1 MVGSIILT
9 SRQDSISLIKEL
21 IADDD
26 QYVKFINQISSGGRV
41 KISGASG
48 SLSSF
53 LAGAVFDSSPKD
65 LLVVA
70 ESLVRAEEIRDDLE
84 TIIGDRDIFFYPES
98 GRVTGGEAVTMLSF
112 QSHALQAMISK
123 KRSLI
128 VTTFRGLLEYGAPPQ
143 KIFNKSIRLKLSEE
157 INLQN
162 LILRLIEIGYEQE
175 KMVSHPFEFSVRG
188 GIVDIFPVSFE
199 HPIRMELF
207 GDTIDSI
214 REFNVIT
221 QRSHKNIKNIN
232 IAPDIQLEI
241 FTNGPKSNLLS
252 YLREKSFIWVE
263 QKDLI
268 KKIEDDIPEL
278 TLEDELQRLDSFGGV
293 DVVSF
298 YSKDTIKFET
308 IPPTKYR
315 SSINGLLKDL
325 HNWVSNNENCFIA
338 CENEFHRE
346 RINNI
351 IEIGGVEIQANPL
364 SSGFHLPSVN
374 LHVLTDH
381 EIFERRRKKRTFK
394 KFSSVGTPIKNLAG
408 LEIGNYLVHM
418 DYGIGEYRGMKK
430 IRISGAM
437 RECLKIVYAAGDK
450 IFLPVENFKRVQ
462 KYKAAEGIKPKLNR
476 LGTGEWDR
484 IKQKTKNAASKIARD
499 LVELYAKRLSTVGF
513 KFQKDDDMHWAL
525 ESSFQFEETADQLAS
540 MEEIKSDMEKPFPMD
555 RLLCGDVG
563 FGKTEVALR
572 AAFKAAVSGKQTA
585 ILVPTTILAD
595 QHYKTFSQRLKP
607 FPVTVEALSRFQTKK
622 RQVEILQGVKSG
634 TVDILI
640 GTHRLL
646 SNDVEFKDMGLLI
659 IDEEHRFGVRQKE
672 LFKSLRLSVDI
683 LSMTATPIPR
693 TLNFSL
699 LGARDISFINTPP
712 ENRLPIYT
720 EITSLEEGVVRDAIL
735 REVERKGQVFFV
747 HNKVQSIE
755 RMHERLKAWVPQVRI
770 CVAHGQMKPRELER
784 VMSDFMDGEYE
795 VLLSTMIIES
805 GLDIPNVN
813 TILINRADRFGLS
826 QIYQLRGRVG
836 RSESRAFAYLLIP
849 PTHKLT
855 PTALSRLKALEAF
868 SNLGSGFS
876 IAMRDLEIRGAGNLL
891 GTKQSGFIES
901 VGFEMY
907 NRLVG
912 EEVEA
917 LKSGLNM
924 QHATT
929 HKTDPEVR
937 CDIDAYLPDTFIDDG
952 EARIEFYQR
961 MASLTDISEVQS
973 LSEEIVD
980 RYGTIPMEANNLL
993 MMTTIKILASYMN
1006 LVSIDIKE
1014 ELLIG
1019 IIGSSDDVKPEHSFF
1034 RSLSTAAGIEEY
1046 NISINTGNNVSFKA
1060 TLGKKSKLESAI
1072 SLLETFSE

>member
-1 MVGSIILT
+1 MTVP
-9 SRQDSISLIKEL
+9 QDSISIIKEL
-21 IADDD
+21 ITGDG
-26 QYVKFINQISSGGRV
+26 QYNKFINKVTSGGRV

-53 LAGAVFDSSPKD
+53 LASAVFNSSSKD
-65 LLVVA
+65 LLIVA
-70 ESLVRAEEIRDDLE
+70 DSLLRAEEIRDDLE
-84 TIIGDRDIFFYPES
+84 TIIGDKKVFFYPEP
-98 GRVTGGEAVTMLSF
+98 GRVTGSEAITMLSF

-128 VTTFRGLLEYGAPPQ
+128 VTTFKGLLEHGAPPQ
-143 KIFNKSIRLKLSEE
+143 KIFDKSIHLKLSGE

-162 LILRLIEIGYEQE
+162 LTSKLIEIGYEQE

-199 HPIRMELF
+199 HPVRMELF

-221 QRSHKNIKNIN
+221 QRSRKNINNIN
-232 IAPDIQLEI
+232 IAPDIRLDI

-252 YLREKSFIWVE
+252 YLREKSLIWLE
-263 QKDLI
+263 QKDLLQKLEDEI
-268 KKIEDDIPEL
+268 PELNLEEDLKKIE
-278 TLEDELQRLDSFGGV
+278 TFGGV
-293 DVVSF
+293 DVFSF
-298 YSKDTIKFET
+298 SSKDIIKFEAT
-308 IPPTKYR
+308 RQTKYR
-315 SSINGLLKDL
+315 SSVNAVNKDL
-325 HNWVSNNENCFIA
+325 QKWVSNNDHCFIA

-351 IEIGGVEIQANPL
+351 IDIGGVEIQAIPL

-374 LHVLTDH
+374 LHLLTDH

-394 KFSSVGTPIKNLAG
+394 KFRSIGTPIKNLSG
-408 LEIGNYLVHM
+408 LEIGNYLVHI

-450 IFLPVENFKRVQ
+450 IFLPVENFRRVQ
-462 KYKAAEGIKPKLNR
+462 IYKAAEGIKPKLNR

-484 IKQKTKNAASKIARD
+484 IKEKTKNAASKIAKD
-499 LVELYAKRLSTVGF
+499 LVELYAKRLNTVGF
-513 KFQKDDDMHWAL
+513 KFSKDDDMHWAL
-525 ESSFQFEETADQLAS
+525 ESSFPFEETPDQLAS

-607 FPVTVEALSRFQTKK
+607 FPVTVESLSRFQSRKK
-622 RQVEILQGVKSG
+622 QAEILRGVKSG
-634 TVDILI
+634 NVDILI

-646 SNDVEFKDMGLLI
+646 SKDVEFKDMGLLI

-672 LFKSLRLSVDI
+672 RFKSLRLSVDI
-683 LSMTATPIPR
+683 ISMTATPIPR

-720 EITSLEEGVVRDAIL
+720 EITSLEEGVVREAIL
-735 REVERKGQVFFV
+735 REVERDGQVFFV
-747 HNKVQSIE
+747 HNKVKSIE
-755 RMHERLKAWVPQVRI
+755 RMHKMLMGWVPQVRI
-770 CVAHGQMKPRELER
+770 CVAHGQMKPKELEM

-826 QIYQLRGRVG
+826 QLYQLRGRVG
-836 RSESRAFAYLLIP
+836 RSERQAFAYLLIP

-855 PTALSRLKALEAF
+855 PTAISRLKALEAF

-912 EEVEA
+912 EEVKA
-917 LKSGLNM
+917 LKSGLNIE
-924 QHATT
+924 HASTQ
-929 HKTDPEVR
+929 KTDPEVR
-937 CDIDAYLPDTFIDDG
+937 CDIDAFLPDTYIDDG

-961 MASLTDISEVQS
+961 MASLTDISDIQS

-980 RYGTIPMEANNLL
+980 RYGAIPIEANNLL
-993 MMTTIKILASYMN
+993 MMTRIKILASYMN
-1006 LVSIDIKE
+1006 LVSIDISGD
-1014 ELLIG
+1014 LLVG
-1019 IIGSSDDVKPEHSFF
+1019 IIGDSADVKPDHSFF
-1034 RSLSTAAGIEEY
+1034 KSLSTAADIEEY
-1046 NISINTGNNVSFKA
+1046 NISIDTGKNISFRA
-1060 TLGKKSKLESAI
+1060 TLDGKSNLESAI
-1072 SLLETFSE
+1072 RLLETLSG